1 MREDLLTAFKKI
13 VLITKRRAVKAGN
26 IINLIDLRRCMVDYD
41 YSEIPEERVKEV
53 SKPFEF
59 TEDERNSL
67 HEIKKALKGKCSYE
81 QLTEFREYLEGI
93 IERVHTALLNAREMN
108 YDTTDIELDLQFLRD
123 LEKEVIKRQH
133 EEM

>member
-1 MREDLLTAFKKI
+1 
-13 VLITKRRAVKAGN
+13 
-26 IINLIDLRRCMVDYD
+26 MVDYD

-67 HEIKKALKGKCSYE
+67 HEIKKVLKGKCSYE

-93 IERVHTALLNAREMN
+93 IERAHTALLNAREMN